1 MVLEEFIREWENDCP
16 TVTVRTSGST
26 GVPKEMA
33 VEKARMAASAEV
45 TCDFLGLK
53 EGDRAL
59 LCLPVDYIAGK
70 MMVVRSKVRGL
81 DLVSVEPSGHPLAEV
96 SDSERFDLCAMVPMQ
111 VYNSLQSPEET
122 AKLKKIEHLIIG
134 GGAIDGSLAEKL
146 RSFPNNVWST
156 YGMTETLSHIALRRL
171 NGDDASEWYTPFNG
185 VAVWTNAD
193 GCLVI
198 DAPKVCAEVLTTND
212 IAEAENKCNNTKRR
226 LDKKAS
232 NELKVAQKESKQVL
246 ENTEQTIQQNAK
258 NKSEIAAI
266 LTTICKFSGKS
277 CTTYDDLQFA
287 LTIVIILVII
297 GTDYL
302 QIAIILAVNTRKNK
316 KEIEKIIKDEIIEQK
331 TAEQEIEIRK
341 VAHPNIENDI
351 ILSATPAHMQLTD
364 EPPQLHKKD
373 NSAHDSFRPFLF
385 SGAKPKK

>member
-16 TVTVRTSGST
+16 TVVVRTSGST

-33 VEKARMAASAEV
+33 VEKARMVASAEV

-81 DLVSVEPSGHPLAEV
+81 DLASVEPSGHPLADV
-96 SDSERFDLCAMVPMQ
+96 SGDERFDLCAMVPMQ
-111 VYNSLQSPEET
+111 VYNSLQSPEEA
-122 AKLKKIEHLIIG
+122 AKLKNIKHLIIG

-171 NGDDASEWYTPFNG
+171 NGDDASEWYTPFDG

-212 IAEAENKCNNTKRR
+212 IAETEKDDSGRVVRFRIKGRKDNVICSGGVKIQIEEAERMLKDKLSLPFLITK
-226 LDKKAS
+226 
-232 NELKVAQKESKQVL
+232 
-246 ENTEQTIQQNAK
+246 
-258 NKSEIAAI
+258 
-266 LTTICKFSGKS
+266 
-277 CTTYDDLQFA
+277 
-287 LTIVIILVII
+287 
-297 GTDYL
+297 
-302 QIAIILAVNTRKNK
+302 
-316 KEIEKIIKDEIIEQK
+316 
-331 TAEQEIEIRK
+331 
-341 VAHPNIENDI
+341 
-351 ILSATPAHMQLTD
+351 
-364 EPPQLHKKD
+364 KKD
-373 NSAHDSFRPFLF
+373 HILGEKVVLLTEDDNLVSVEEKCKSVMPKYWLPRLYIHVDAVPQTET
-385 SGAKPKK
+385 GKPARAEAVKIAERFTEP

>member
-33 VEKARMAASAEV
+33 VEKARMVASAEV

-81 DLVSVEPSGHPLAEV
+81 DLVSVEPSGHPLADV
-96 SDSERFDLCAMVPMQ
+96 SGDGRFDLCAMVPMQ

-122 AKLKKIEHLIIG
+122 AKLKNIKHLIIG

-171 NGDDASEWYTPFNG
+171 NGDDASEWYTPFDG

-198 DAPKVCAEVLTTND
+198 DAPKVCAEVLKTND
-212 IAEAENKCNNTKRR
+212 IAETEKDDSGRVIRFRIKGRKDNVICSGGVKIQIEEAERMLKDKLSLPFLITK
-226 LDKKAS
+226 
-232 NELKVAQKESKQVL
+232 
-246 ENTEQTIQQNAK
+246 
-258 NKSEIAAI
+258 
-266 LTTICKFSGKS
+266 
-277 CTTYDDLQFA
+277 
-287 LTIVIILVII
+287 
-297 GTDYL
+297 
-302 QIAIILAVNTRKNK
+302 
-316 KEIEKIIKDEIIEQK
+316 
-331 TAEQEIEIRK
+331 
-341 VAHPNIENDI
+341 
-351 ILSATPAHMQLTD
+351 
-364 EPPQLHKKD
+364 KKD
-373 NSAHDSFRPFLF
+373 CALGEKVVLLTEDDNLDGVEEKCKSVMPKYWLPRLYIHVDAVPQTET
-385 SGAKPKK
+385 GKPARAEAAMIVERFTEP